1 MKNMAKILCF
11 VLSLVLVFSVIGI
24 STFAEEATALSGSG
38 TEADPFLINTVDEL
52 KFFAASVNAGETT
65 YNAKN
70 VWVALGSDL
79 DLENN
84 AWTPIGTKANPF
96 KGIFDGGEHTVSNL
110 YINDAEL
117 SNAGLFG
124 YAKDAKINN
133 VNVKNVNITAYYAVG
148 AITGTH
154 YTGSISNCH
163 VSGSISL
170 VATYAYAGG
179 ITSNGYV
186 DIYDCSVIAE
196 GMGTILVGEKTMAGG
211 IVGWMGEGANG
222 TFNCTV
228 KNLNITGWTSVGAIN
243 GLVHYNNT
251 ITGCVAENINLTKT
265 RGGANGAIGL
275 AAGNWVA
282 KSNGDYTTTVTD
294 NSFTGITINGNAA
307 VKGTLLC
314 GSNYSG
320 YDNVNAKLVE
330 DGNTLEEITSN
341 LYIAAYTSADL
352 ANAIK
357 YNVEGDV
364 VIELGADITF
374 DYGARMAYGTSE
386 TTSLTI
392 NGNGYT
398 LTLNQTD
405 SDWGSIGLANAD
417 ATLIFNDVTIE
428 KVGYG
433 DTNGAWNTHA
443 LNITSKLEMNNVKVN
458 QSLCVQKDAVLNNV
472 DINEA
477 NGYYG
482 LWITAEGQSVTFN
495 GGSITA
501 TNGGRGIKVAD
512 QYVDSASS
520 VTLNV
525 SDVTFTTA
533 KKAAILVSSVGGA
546 DITATDCDISG
557 VASDST
563 NIAWVDE
570 DWADSFS
577 EVTVNGG
584 AASQEN
590 VESFNITVKT
600 EDGAAIAYYKNLD
613 DLFASDLLD
622 TTDDY
627 TVLLTGDVTASKVV
641 SIHGSQV
648 GWNFVTETQGGVKM
662 TFAYADNW
670 NYVCHMSIGEGITL
684 EAPYLC
690 VYGGV
695 FDVYGTVNTDYLY
708 GMTAAITVKEGAT
721 VNVTTNSATVQ
732 AKNNTWLE
740 VYGTLNAGTVN
751 VWNSNSRASTL
762 IVSGENATLTA
773 NHIHAWD
780 GGSATK
786 ANTITVENGATLS
799 AKQLQ
804 ADRGSEITVDN
815 ATVISE
821 GISLGYGDNVGT
833 LTMQN
838 GANLQLNNGGKINVS
853 ANSSVAID
861 DTCTSNAVA
870 SVADASG
877 VATYYTSLQDA
888 LDVAAAGSGEIVVE
902 IHADVDLTGTDW
914 NPVTVSAPGY
924 PCVTVNGNGHTISG
938 LNDMLFAGTWAG
950 KSGLIINDLT
960 IADSDIQ
967 NDVNDTKGTVGVGAF
982 IGYPQASSVITLN
995 NCHLVDSKVSGGHWT
1010 GGLIGM
1016 AGGYNGN
1023 DGPVFMNLT
1032 INGCSVVGNTITG
1045 KGSVGG
1051 VIGHGSCAAW
1061 TNVVISDTV
1070 VRDNIIISTGDS
1082 NVKAG
1087 SIMGTI
1093 GAAGQPTTA
1102 NGVTLT
1108 GGMSV
1113 EATVSGNSVT
1123 SNGTVITT
1131 IYGRQ
1136 GSSTGLLEIV
1146 GGSYEHYPIEEDVA
1160 YANVKEGL
1168 RFFKGYDGYYG
1179 VVAVSATPE
1188 IIDGYWWIGDVNT
1201 GMVAEPKIDKIQV
1214 GEYWY
1219 WTING
1224 VLAKDEEGNPIRF
1237 EGDNGVAPKIEAK
1250 GDYWYIN
1257 DIPTGVKAEG
1267 ADGITIVSVHKDAER
1282 SDALVSVYV
1291 MTFSNGQEWRFSV
1304 TNGLNGDQGLPGIQG
1319 PEGPKGPTG
1328 DPGLPGADGNDN
1340 NQTVIIVISIATV
1353 CIIFTLAV
1361 VLYRGVG
1368 RRSWWCTR

>member
-1 MKNMAKILCF
+1 MKNMAKILVF
-11 VLSLVLVFSVIGI
+11 IVAIALAFSLIGVNA
-24 STFAEEATALSGSG
+24 FAADATAVAKISDVEYTAL
-38 TEADPFLINTVDEL
+38 ADA
-52 KFFAASVNAGETT
+52 FAAI
-65 YNAKN
+65 
-70 VWVALGSDL
+70 GS
-79 DLENN
+79 
-84 AWTPIGTKANPF
+84 
-96 KGIFDGGEHTVSNL
+96 
-110 YINDAEL
+110 
-117 SNAGLFG
+117 
-124 YAKDAKINN
+124 
-133 VNVKNVNITAYYAVG
+133 
-148 AITGTH
+148 
-154 YTGSISNCH
+154 
-163 VSGSISL
+163 
-170 VATYAYAGG
+170 
-179 ITSNGYV
+179 
-186 DIYDCSVIAE
+186 
-196 GMGTILVGEKTMAGG
+196 
-211 IVGWMGEGANG
+211 
-222 TFNCTV
+222 
-228 KNLNITGWTSVGAIN
+228 
-243 GLVHYNNT
+243 
-251 ITGCVAENINLTKT
+251 
-265 RGGANGAIGL
+265 
-275 AAGNWVA
+275 
-282 KSNGDYTTTVTD
+282 
-294 NSFTGITINGNAA
+294 
-307 VKGTLLC
+307 
-314 GSNYSG
+314 
-320 YDNVNAKLVE
+320 
-330 DGNTLEEITSN
+330 
-341 LYIAAYTSADL
+341 
-352 ANAIK
+352 
-357 YNVEGDV
+357 GDV
-364 VIELGADITF
+364 VIELLADATL
-374 DYGARMAYGTSE
+374 DYGARMAYGLDD
-386 TTSLTI
+386 TTSVTI
-392 NGNGYT
+392 NGNGHT
-398 LTLNQTD
+398 LTLNQKD
-405 SDWGSIGLANAD
+405 SDWGSIGLKNAD
-417 ATLIFNDVTIE
+417 ATLIFNNVTIE

-443 LNITSKLEMNNVKVN
+443 LNITSKLEMNDVTVN

-482 LWITAEGQSVTFN
+482 LWITADGQTVSFN
-495 GGSITA
+495 EGSITA

-512 QYVDSASS
+512 QYREDTAASVNLT
-520 VTLNV
+520 VT
-525 SDVTFTTA
+525 DVTFTTA
-533 KKAAILVSSVGGA
+533 KKAAVLVSSVAGA
-546 DITATDCDISG
+546 KVEANGCDISA
-557 VASDST
+557 VAEDSA
-563 NIAWVDE
+563 NFVHVDE
-570 DWADSFS
+570 DWATYYNSV
-577 EVTVNGG
+577 EVSGEATK
-584 AASQEN
+584 SQEN
-590 VESFNITVKT
+590 AESFAIVVKD
-600 EDGAAIAYYKNLD
+600 ENGNVISYYNTLD
-613 DLFASDLLD
+613 ALFTSDLLD
-622 TTDDY
+622 STDDY
-627 TVLLTGDVTASKVV
+627 TVLLTKNVTAANKFD
-641 SIHGSQV
+641 IRDSQV
-648 GWNFVTETQGGVKM
+648 GWNFVTEVEGGVTM

-670 NYVCHMSIGEGITL
+670 NYICYMSIGKNITL
-684 EAPYLC
+684 NANYLC

-695 FDVYGTVNTDYLY
+695 FDVYGTVNADYLY
-708 GMTAAITVKEGAT
+708 GMTSAITVKKGGV
-721 VNVTTNSATVQ
+721 VNVTTGDATIQ

-740 VYGTLNAGTVN
+740 VYGTVNAGTVN

-799 AKQLQ
+799 AKKLQ

-1032 INGCSVVGNTITG
+1032 INGCSVVGNIITG

-1168 RFFKGYDGYYG
+1168 RLLKGYDGYYG

-1201 GMVAEPKIDKIQV
+1201 GMVAEPTIEMKECAEHGRICWYVNGQCTKIQAV
-1214 GEYWY
+1214 GTDGTVPE
-1219 WTING
+1219 IAVVDG
-1224 VLAKDEEGNPIRF
+1224 
-1237 EGDNGVAPKIEAK
+1237 
-1250 GDYWYIN
+1250 YWYIDN
-1257 DIPTGVKAEG
+1257 KDGKGLLPTGVKAEG

-1291 MTFSNGQEWRFSV
+1291 ITFSNGQEWRFSV